1 MRNMATIAIINLKG
15 GVGKS
20 VTACNLACILS
31 GIYARRVL
39 VMDLDKQANT
49 TKFFERVQS
58 GHQKTIADVLT
69 LDAKLNDVIV
79 HTGWDDIDL
88 APSNMQL
95 LLANQSVMFDLAR
108 RREDRIRRALYP
120 YRSEYDYCILDCPP
134 DIDMATI
141 NALVA
146 ADWVIIP
153 VDCDE
158 WALDGLD
165 EIMTQIRDVKAE
177 YNEGLEIM
185 GTLATKYDRGRYSTK
200 TINQLVGLDIPTF
213 RAADGSVLHIDSS
226 VRVKES
232 KAFHRPL
239 YQYAPKCKPAAQYR
253 TLAERVMEIA
263 EGRENG

>member
-31 GIYARRVL
+31 GIYGRRVL

-49 TKFFERVQS
+49 SKFFKRFS
-58 GHQKTIADVLT
+58 DTADTMGDVLE
-69 LDAKLNDVIV
+69 LRVKLPDVIQQTDFSGV
-79 HTGWDDIDL
+79 DI
-88 APSNMQL
+88 APSNMSM
-95 LLANQSVMFDLAR
+95 LLANKNVMYDVR
-108 RREDRIRRALYP
+108 RPQADRLKNALEP
-120 YRSEYDYCILDCPP
+120 LRNDYDYCIFDCPP

-146 ADWVIIP
+146 ADYVIIP

-158 WALDGLD
+158 WALDGLA
-165 EIMTQIRDVKAE
+165 EIMDQVRDIQHG
-177 YNEGLEIM
+177 YNHKLAVM
-185 GTLATKYDRGRYSTK
+185 GVLATKYDRGRYSTK
-200 TINQLVGLDIPTF
+200 TINQLVNLDIPTF
-213 RAADGSVLHIDSS
+213 RADDGAVLHIDSS

-239 YQYAPKCKPAAQYR
+239 YQYAPKCRPAAQYK
-253 TLAERVMEIA
+253 TLAEKVMQIA
-263 EGRENG
+263 EGQQ

>member
-31 GIYARRVL
+31 GIYDRRVL

-49 TKFFERVQS
+49 SKFFKRFS
-58 GHQKTIADVLT
+58 DTADTMGDVLE
-69 LDAKLNDVIV
+69 LRVKLPDVIQQTDFSGV
-79 HTGWDDIDL
+79 DI
-88 APSNMQL
+88 APSNMSM
-95 LLANQSVMFDLAR
+95 LLANKNVMFDVR
-108 RREDRIRRALYP
+108 RPQADRLKNALEP
-120 YRSEYDYCILDCPP
+120 LRNDYDYCIFDCPP

-146 ADWVIIP
+146 ADYVIIP

-158 WALDGLD
+158 WALDGLA
-165 EIMTQIRDVKAE
+165 EIMDQVRDIQHG
-177 YNEGLEIM
+177 YNHGLAVM
-185 GTLATKYDRGRYSTK
+185 GVLATKYDRGRYSTK
-200 TINQLVGLDIPTF
+200 TINQLVNLDIPTF
-213 RAADGSVLHIDSS
+213 RADDGAVLHIDSS

-239 YQYAPKCKPAAQYR
+239 YQYAPKCRPAAQYK

-263 EGRENG
+263 EGQK